1 MSNNI
6 RVAAATLA
14 IILIASTSAQA
25 IDKCKVK
32 VDKKT
37 GVLVVSAIGVS
48 GTLQWGAAEGAETEP
63 FFNAGVCVVA
73 GKAKKC
79 EIADPATLDAKTPP
93 SGCTLY
99 LDDDTAPCS
108 VWIAGCT
115 PGSRGESAVCGD
127 GNADGSEACDGA
139 DLSGQTCQSAGFLYG
154 ALSCSGCALDTSG
167 CTDTRFQDN
176 GDGTVTDHET
186 NLMWEQKTDD
196 GTVHDKD
203 NLYLWSTG
211 SPYNPD
217 GSAFFEFLA
226 ELNGPSPFTG
236 RDDWRLPT
244 ITELESILDPSE
256 GPPRIDESVFGP
268 TASSDYWSSTTVA
281 PAPDGAWGVFFDNGT
296 VGFGSKAFGR
306 RVRAVRGG
314 L

>member
-1 MSNNI
+1 MSRNI

-14 IILIASTSAQA
+14 IILVASTSAQA

-32 VDKKT
+32 VNKKT

-48 GTLQWGAAEGAETEP
+48 GPLQWGAGEGAETEP
-63 FFNAGVCVVA
+63 FFNAGACVVA

-79 EIADPATLDAKTPP
+79 EIADPATLAAKTPP

-115 PGSRGESAVCGD
+115 PGGRNTDVCVPNPSASPRYV
-127 GNADGSEACDGA
+127 
-139 DLSGQTCQSAGFLYG
+139 
-154 ALSCSGCALDTSG
+154 
-167 CTDTRFQDN
+167 DN
-176 GDGTVTDHET
+176 GDGTVSDKTT
-186 NLMWEQKTDD
+186 CLMWEQKTDD

-203 NLYLWSTG
+203 NGYSWSTG

-217 GSAFFEFLA
+217 GAAFFEFLA

-244 ITELESILDPSE
+244 ITELESIVDLSE

-268 TASSDYWSSTTVA
+268 TASSDYWSATTYA
-281 PAPDGAWGVFFDNGT
+281 TFPDSAWIVNFDFGYVGGDGKT
-296 VGFGSKAFGR
+296 VGQH
-306 RVRAVRGG
+306 VRAVRGG

>member
-37 GVLVVSAIGVS
+37 GVLVVSAKGVS

-79 EIADPATLDAKTPP
+79 EIADPATLAAKTPP

-115 PGSRGESAVCGD
+115 PGGRNPDVCVPNPSASPRYV
-127 GNADGSEACDGA
+127 
-139 DLSGQTCQSAGFLYG
+139 
-154 ALSCSGCALDTSG
+154 
-167 CTDTRFQDN
+167 DN
-176 GDGTVTDHET
+176 GDGTVSDRTT
-186 NLMWEQKTDD
+186 CLMWEQKT
-196 GTVHDKD
+196 GTPLTGNIDACPGFPTCGSVHDV
-203 NLYLWSTG
+203 NNRYRWTTG
-211 SPYNPD
+211 APYNPD
-217 GSAFFEFLA
+217 GPAFFDFLA
-226 ELNGPSPFTG
+226 ELNGPSPFAG
-236 RDDWRLPT
+236 HDDWRLPT
-244 ITELESILDPSE
+244 ITETEGILLDP
-256 GPPRIDESVFGP
+256 GANGCGVVTHCIDPVFGP
-268 TASSDYWSSTTVA
+268 SHANLYWSSSTYQDT
-281 PAPDGAWGVFFDNGT
+281 PDTAWSVEVFQRDPRAIPK
-296 VGFGSKAFGR
+296 SLHLW
-306 RVRAVRGG
+306 VRAVRTGS
-314 L
+314 

>member
-6 RVAAATLA
+6 GVAAATLA
-14 IILIASTSAQA
+14 IILVASTSAQA

-37 GVLVVSAIGVS
+37 GVLVVSAKGVS

-99 LDDDTAPCS
+99 LDDDAAPCS

-115 PGSRGESAVCGD
+115 PGGRNTDVCVPNPSASPRYV
-127 GNADGSEACDGA
+127 
-139 DLSGQTCQSAGFLYG
+139 
-154 ALSCSGCALDTSG
+154 
-167 CTDTRFQDN
+167 DN
-176 GDGTVTDHET
+176 GDGTVSDKTT
-186 NLMWEQKTDD
+186 CLMWEQKTDD
-196 GTVHDKD
+196 GTVHDTD
-203 NLYLWSTG
+203 NLYSWSPG
-211 SPYNPD
+211 APYNPD

-226 ELNGPSPFTG
+226 ELNGLSPFTG

-244 ITELESILDPSE
+244 ITELESIVDLSE
-256 GPPRIDESVFGP
+256 GPPRIDEAVFGP
-268 TASSDYWSSTTVA
+268 TASSDYWSSTTLTASPNFALLVNFNFGS
-281 PAPDGAWGVFFDNGT
+281 PNGVFKPNELH
-296 VGFGSKAFGR
+296 
-306 RVRAVRGG
+306 VRAVRGG